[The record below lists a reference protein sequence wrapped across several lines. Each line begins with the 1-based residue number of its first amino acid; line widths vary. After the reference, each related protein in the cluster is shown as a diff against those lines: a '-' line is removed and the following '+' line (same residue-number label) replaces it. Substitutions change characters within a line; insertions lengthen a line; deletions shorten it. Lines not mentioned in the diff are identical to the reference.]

1 MALWD
6 INGDIVYS
14 EGSLGLDPKIANG
27 AMVRRH
33 FYKVP
38 YSALGNGGLFEKE
51 GKLFHTPSWT
61 EVHPKT
67 ELTDIIVDKKPFDE
81 IFVEPKIWE
90 FKSESSDKVYT
101 VKINAKGNLSCN
113 CWGYIGHRSCK
124 HVKEVKTY
132 EDIGYI
138 NT

>member
-6 INGDIVYS
+6 VNGNIVYS
-14 EGSLGLDPKIANG
+14 EGSLGLDPKTANG

-81 IFVEPKIWE
+81 IFVEPKTWE

-132 EDIGYI
+132 EDTDYI

>member
-6 INGDIVYS
+6 VNGKIVYS
-14 EGSLGLDPKIANG
+14 DGSLGLDPKDANG

-38 YSALGNGGLFEKE
+38 YSALGNGGLYEKE

-67 ELTDIIVDKKPFDE
+67 QLTDIMVDKNPFDE
-81 IFVEPKIWE
+81 IFTEPKTWE
-90 FKSESSDKVYT
+90 FKSESSDKVYK

-113 CWGYIGHRSCK
+113 CWGYIAHKSCK
-124 HVKEVKTY
+124 HVKQVREWVQ
-132 EDIGYI
+132 
-138 NT
+138 